1 MRASSN
7 GVLFSL
13 LLVVGF
19 ASPAGAEEYVKSYPI
34 TGRASVR
41 VNADNAGVHITA
53 SDARTVDFDVK
64 YENWG
69 NDAPKID
76 SHQEGNTTELSV
88 RTASHAWWRWPTVGQ
103 HLSIEVRMPKTGDLH
118 VETSNGGVD
127 VSSVNGSV
135 VVRTSNG
142 GIRAEQITGQID
154 VGSTNGGITLNALKG
169 AVKAGTTNG
178 AIRAGEIDG
187 QCELSTTNGSV
198 HVTGRLD
205 ALRVSSGNGSVVAEA
220 GAGSTV
226 ASDWSIRTTNS
237 SINLAIPHD
246 LKAHFDAS
254 AWNGHVTMDL
264 PGEPSRRES
273 EISTALNGGGHEV
286 SVRTTNGA
294 IHLRGI

>member
-1 MRASSN
+1 MRASSTD
-7 GVLFSL
+7 VLFSL

-19 ASPAGAEEYVKSYPI
+19 ASSASAEEYVKSYPV

-41 VNADNAGVHITA
+41 VNADNAGVRITT
-53 SDARTVDFDVK
+53 SDASKVDFDVK

-69 NDAPKID
+69 SDTPKID
-76 SHQEGNTTELSV
+76 SHQDGNVTELTV
-88 RTASHAWWRWPTVGQ
+88 RTANRPWWGTFARRE
-103 HLSIEVRMPKTGDLH
+103 LSIEVHMPKTGDLS

-135 VVRTSNG
+135 VVHTSNG
-142 GIRAEQITGQID
+142 GIRAEQITGKVD
-154 VGSTNGGITLNALKG
+154 VGSTNGGITLTALRG

-178 AIRAGEIDG
+178 AIRAGGIDG

-220 GAGSTV
+220 EAGSTV

-237 SINLAIPHD
+237 SVNLAVPRD
-246 LKAHFDAS
+246 LKANFDAS
-254 AWNGHVTMDL
+254 TSNGHVTMDL
-264 PGEPSRRES
+264 PGEASRSES
-273 EISTALNGGGHEV
+273 EVRTALNGGGHV
-286 SVRTTNGA
+286 VTVRTTNGA